1 MTQVDELSDMIDE
14 TDDDYK
20 IDILSKKVKRLMIR

>member
-20 IDILSKKVKRLMIR
+20 IDILSKKLKD